1 MNTDLQV
8 NLDNNCNLQIKVP
21 EDVKAYLLDQYK
33 MMVSQFNDASRWID
47 NKSLDAKT
55 KQQFMPVYQNLL
67 HSLSFFHNLLLYSG
81 ISQEDLAR
89 IVSITK

>member
-1 MNTDLQV
+1 MKI
-8 NLDNNCNLQIKVP
+8 NLDHNCNLQIEVS
-21 EDVKAYLLDQYK
+21 EDDKAHMLDQYK
-33 MMVSQFNDASRWID
+33 LMVSQSNDASRWID
-47 NKSLDAKT
+47 NKNLDSMV
-55 KQQFMPVYQNLL
+55 KQQFMPAYQNLM